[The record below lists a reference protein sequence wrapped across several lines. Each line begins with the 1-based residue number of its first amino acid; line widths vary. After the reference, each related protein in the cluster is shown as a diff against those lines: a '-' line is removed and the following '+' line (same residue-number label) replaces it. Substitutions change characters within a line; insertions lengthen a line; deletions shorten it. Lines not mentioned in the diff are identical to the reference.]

1 MNYTIKELKIV
12 LMYLLIMIITIILCS
27 LSNNYE
33 QKNKV
38 KAFNNN
44 KTLLCFDTLIVTN
57 SNWKLSED
65 NLINN
70 NSAGYVKIK
79 DCKVK
84 YEN

>member
-1 MNYTIKELKIV
+1 MFKLNAETKIATVVLIV
-12 LMYLLIMIITIILCS
+12 LIILLLMPAKS
-27 LSNNYE
+27 KTELNIE
-33 QKNKV
+33 
-38 KAFNNN
+38 AFNDN
-44 KTLLCFDTLIVTN
+44 KTLICYNTLIVTN